1 MLNLGD
7 AAGRIAL
14 DGGLGDRKRVAG
26 VDVLGVI
33 LGELALRVGQFDN
46 AARPSSRASKKGD
59 GETHLQIG
67 HGYAGGGPRALETTQ
82 AVRFSA
88 QLRSRPGARG
98 TIACP
103 TAWSGAMKTQLE
115 ASKRKFRI
123 KRKFRLRSSG
133 AVCNIWIVA

>member
-1 MLNLGD
+1 LILWPDPPALRWPGVSMLNLGD

-46 AARPSSRASKKGD
+46 AARPSSCASKKGD

-67 HGYAGGGPRALETTQ
+67 HGCAGGGPGALETTQ
-82 AVRFSA
+82 AVRFGA

-98 TIACP
+98 TIACL
-103 TAWSGAMKTQLE
+103 TAWSGVMKNTVG
-115 ASKRKFRI
+115 ASKRNSR
-123 KRKFRLRSSG
+123 
-133 AVCNIWIVA
+133 

>member
-33 LGELALRVGQFDN
+33 LALPVGQFDN

-67 HGYAGGGPRALETTQ
+67 HGCAGGGPRALETTQ
-82 AVRFSA
+82 AVRFGA

-98 TIACP
+98 TIACL
-103 TAWSGAMKTQLE
+103 TAWEWDYEVDSWSVKTE
-115 ASKRKFRI
+115 IPDKAEIPATVVR
-123 KRKFRLRSSG
+123 
-133 AVCNIWIVA
+133 VCNMLIGKQA